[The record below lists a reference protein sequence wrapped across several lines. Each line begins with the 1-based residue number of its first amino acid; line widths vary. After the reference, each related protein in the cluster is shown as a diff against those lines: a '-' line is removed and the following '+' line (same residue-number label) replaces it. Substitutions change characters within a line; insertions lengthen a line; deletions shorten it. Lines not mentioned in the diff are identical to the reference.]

1 MERFRVE
8 IVPFAP
14 REEQHVG
21 NESVLCPVC
30 RGVLPASGKDSYTPL
45 RGRLIVT
52 NGYCA
57 GGCAE
62 RGADVV
68 EEAAVQPVEEALPV
82 VPAAPPVRQQVAGLA
97 RGPR

>member
-1 MERFRVE
+1 M
-8 IVPFAP
+8 
-14 REEQHVG
+14 G

-30 RGVLPASGKDSYTPL
+30 QRVLPASGKESYTPL

-62 RGADVV
+62 RAEQTQQTQQMVRPQ
-68 EEAAVQPVEEALPV
+68 AAPSPAPVPNHGHGRQPVQPPV
-82 VPAAPPVRQQVAGLA
+82 QAPMQGAGRAPLRVVR
-97 RGPR
+97 